1 MLNLVVSVIVI
12 IAVIFAGL
20 KLFVPIYEDYAYNKR
35 VEEYNKASIRRM
47 EERYGYNTVYGIEE
61 KAELAKGSAEEI
73 VMNYNNYVEDY
84 VVIGNIDKYKAGKEA
99 CFIYSRKSLAKKEAD
114 KLATIKM
121 LQGAKSADFKANREY
136 ALDLLVFLNR
146 Q

>member
-1 MLNLVVSVIVI
+1 MLDLVVIFVIVI
-12 IAVIFAGL
+12 AVVLGL
-20 KLFVPIYEDYAYNKR
+20 LKIFVPMYEDYTYNKR
-35 VEEYNKASIRRM
+35 VEAYNKDSIRRM
-47 EERYGYNTVYGIEE
+47 EEKYGYNAVHGIKEE
-61 KAELAKGSAEEI
+61 ESVKDSPEDII
-73 VMNYNNYVEDY
+73 VNYDNYVEDY

>member
-1 MLNLVVSVIVI
+1 MLDLVVIFVIVI
-12 IAVIFAGL
+12 AVVLGL
-20 KLFVPIYEDYAYNKR
+20 LKIFVPMYEDYTYNKR
-35 VEEYNKASIRRM
+35 VEAYNKDSIRRM
-47 EERYGYNTVYGIEE
+47 EEKYGYNAVHGIEE
-61 KAELAKGSAEEI
+61 KTELAKGSAEEI
-73 VMNYNNYVEDY
+73 VMNYDNYVEDY

>member
-1 MLNLVVSVIVI
+1 MLDLVVISVIVI
-12 IAVIFAGL
+12 AVVLGL
-20 KLFVPIYEDYAYNKR
+20 LKIFVPMYEDYTYNKR
-35 VEEYNKASIRRM
+35 VEAYNKDSIRRM
-47 EERYGYNTVYGIEE
+47 KEKYGYNAVHGIKEE
-61 KAELAKGSAEEI
+61 ESVKDSSEDII
-73 VMNYNNYVEDY
+73 VNYDNYVEDY

>member
-20 KLFVPIYEDYAYNKR
+20 KLFVPMYEDYAYNKR

-47 EERYGYNTVYGIEE
+47 EERYGYNTVHGIKKET
-61 KAELAKGSAEEI
+61 ELVKESAEDI
-73 VMNYNNYVEDY
+73 VKNYDNYVEKY
-84 VVIGNIDKYKAGKEA
+84 EVVGNINNYKAGKGI
-99 CFIYSRKSLAKKEAD
+99 CFVYSRKSLAKKEKA
-114 KLATIKM
+114 KLTTIKM
-121 LQGAKSADFKANREY
+121 LQDAKSADYKSNREY

>member
-12 IAVIFAGL
+12 IAVVLGL
-20 KLFVPIYEDYAYNKR
+20 LKIFVPMYEDYTYNKR
-35 VEEYNKASIRRM
+35 VEVYNKDSIRRM
-47 EERYGYNTVYGIEE
+47 EEKYGYNAVHGIKEE
-61 KAELAKGSAEEI
+61 ESVKDSPEDII
-73 VMNYNNYVEDY
+73 VNYDNYVEDY